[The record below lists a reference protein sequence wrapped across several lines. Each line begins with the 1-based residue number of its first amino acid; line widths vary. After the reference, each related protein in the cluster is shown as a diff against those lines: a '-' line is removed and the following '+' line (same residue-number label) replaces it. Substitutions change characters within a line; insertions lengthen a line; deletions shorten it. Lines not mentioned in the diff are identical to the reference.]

1 MLHWRSKRTQAFT
14 VSLWLAA
21 IMWPTFLGLVIW
33 LIFDIST
40 HQTKLIWLVYRGTKS
55 KPCNKFKRCL
65 NNTQHLTL
73 LTAKKVHSKTHLTK
87 IVSFYWYVFKQCHL
101 FKGISHFMWSIP
113 RRQQDNSNRN
123 EKKTDLNL
131 KHFQQIYWL
140 QHHYHALLT
149 NITRH
154 FIYSTKRSMRRH
166 SDAKRYNLIR
176 WVFGIQ
182 NRLNNKRFYCAT
194 KPREE

>member
-33 LIFDIST
+33 LIFDIRT

-55 KPCNKFKRCL
+55 KPCNKFERCL

-73 LTAKKVHSKTHLTK
+73 LTVRFVRKTHLTK
-87 IVSFYWYVFKQCHL
+87 IASFYWYVFKQCHL

-123 EKKTDLNL
+123 EKKNRFKSQAFSTN
-131 KHFQQIYWL
+131 
-140 QHHYHALLT
+140 LLT
-149 NITRH
+149 ATSLSCAFNEY
-154 FIYSTKRSMRRH
+154 YS
-166 SDAKRYNLIR
+166 A
-176 WVFGIQ
+176 
-182 NRLNNKRFYCAT
+182 FYLLDEAFNETTQWCKAL
-194 KPREE
+194 

>member
-1 MLHWRSKRTQAFT
+1 MIYGFALCYVSHGWKSKREREVRKFGLSQSVLLIQWKLVDEETENVKVLHWRSKRTQAFT

-33 LIFDIST
+33 LIFDIRT

-73 LTAKKVHSKTHLTK
+73 LTVRFVRKTHLTK

-123 EKKTDLNL
+123 EKK
-131 KHFQQIYWL
+131 KQI
-140 QHHYHALLT
+140 
-149 NITRH
+149 
-154 FIYSTKRSMRRH
+154 
-166 SDAKRYNLIR
+166 
-176 WVFGIQ
+176 
-182 NRLNNKRFYCAT
+182 
-194 KPREE
+194 